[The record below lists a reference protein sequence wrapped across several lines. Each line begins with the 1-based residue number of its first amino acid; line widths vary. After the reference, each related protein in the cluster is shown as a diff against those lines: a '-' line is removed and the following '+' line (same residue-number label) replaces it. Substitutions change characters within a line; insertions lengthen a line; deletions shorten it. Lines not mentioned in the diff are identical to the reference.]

1 MFLGK
6 HYSTINN
13 QSRMQIPA
21 AAVKVVSGSVYITQG
36 FDRNLWVLSQD
47 AFEEIYKKITSLN
60 LTDPLARTL
69 LRMILGGAAASEID
83 ESGELTIPD
92 HLRQFA
98 QLETEV
104 IIIGQGDYFEV
115 WAPEFWNQQEDN
127 LQNVDLNT
135 DRFMTLNLS
144 SN

>member
-13 QSRMQIPA
+13 QSRIQIPLTA
-21 AAVKVVSGSVYITQG
+21 REAVSGSVFITQG
-36 FDRNLWVLSQD
+36 FDRNLWVLSRN
-47 AFEEIYKKITSLN
+47 AFEEIYKKIVALN

-69 LRMILGGAAASEID
+69 LRMILGGADASEISAD
-83 ESGELTIPD
+83 GELVIPD

-98 QLETEV
+98 QLETEAV
-104 IIIGQGDYFEV
+104 IIGQGDYFEI
-115 WAPEFWNQQEDN
+115 WAPEFWRQQEIN
-127 LQNVDLNT
+127 LQNVELNV

-144 SN
+144 NN